1 MTENEHY
8 TDDCIDLADLVV
20 DTELLLY
27 FKRTDTLGWCNGAE
41 WNSIV
46 SITSLPNINLTP
58 MNK

>member
-41 WNSIV
+41 
-46 SITSLPNINLTP
+46 
-58 MNK
+58 